1 MRLGRYRF
9 APPLWGWVIVL
20 LGMAALSSLG
30 IWQIQRGESKQAML
44 AQRQAAG
51 KSPAR
56 DFLEVERGLNGA
68 TPAYGLRY
76 TLTGRLDARRQVL
89 FDNQVRN
96 ERIGYHVWTPL
107 VLANGRRVMVDRGW
121 VPLGPGGRAEPPD
134 PAAPAGE
141 VTMKG
146 VWRDLPRPGMR
157 LGGDAACRLEGWPR
171 VLNYPDIE
179 QLRCQYE
186 GDVANGL
193 LLLDEADPRG
203 FARNWQNQFEQ
214 MPPVRHFGYALQWF
228 AMACAVAV
236 IFVVLNLRRIR

>member
-9 APPLWGWVIVL
+9 APPLWGWVILFV
-20 LGMAALSSLG
+20 GVAALSGLG
-30 IWQIQRGESKQAML
+30 AWQIQRGESKQAML

-51 KSPAR
+51 KSEPQDFVAAR
-56 DFLEVERGLNGA
+56 ASADTAMPE
-68 TPAYGLRY
+68 YGLRY
-76 TLTGRLDARRQVL
+76 TLNGRLDAQRQVL

-107 VLANGRRVMVDRGW
+107 VLDDGTRVMVDRGW
-121 VPLGPGGRAEPPD
+121 VPLGPQGRAEPPD
-134 PAAPAGE
+134 PGAPAGR
-141 VTMKG
+141 VTMVG

-157 LGGDAACRLEGWPR
+157 LGGDAACRLDGWPR

-179 QLRCQYE
+179 ELRCQYE
-186 GDVANGL
+186 DDVVDGL
-193 LLLDEADPRG
+193 LLLDEADARG
-203 FARNWQNQFEQ
+203 FERDWQRQFEQ

-228 AMACAVAV
+228 AMALAVFV